1 MALRPWYSP
10 VRVAQRVVIYLVVA
24 YAAIGG
30 YLYFNQNSLE
40 YPRVITGCVMPL
52 DQAIKEAQASGLTP
66 WDQTTPGAIPPQGYV
81 PFDFRQPAPRGTIVV
96 FHGNGAWAAHR
107 TAYVDAFKR
116 RGFRTFL
123 YEYPGY
129 GGRLGVPGENV
140 IVPDARAVIRVLA
153 QRGFTP
159 IYAWGE
165 SLGSGVAAA
174 VCADP
179 SLPVHG
185 LVLLTPWDT
194 VANVGLY
201 RYPFLPV
208 RLLMTDKY
216 DSISNLE
223 HFRHPICVVRSSDD
237 LIIPPALTLNLFANL
252 PNPKK
257 LILHQGYGHD
267 NWPSTPEL
275 SWWDDALNFIAPK

>member
-1 MALRPWYSP
+1 MNA
-10 VRVAQRVVIYLVVA
+10 
-24 YAAIGG
+24 
-30 YLYFNQNSLE
+30 
-40 YPRVITGCVMPL
+40 
-52 DQAIKEAQASGLTP
+52 
-66 WDQTTPGAIPPQGYV
+66 
-81 PFDFRQPAPRGTIVV
+81 FR
-96 FHGNGAWAAHR
+96 
-107 TAYVDAFKR
+107 R

-129 GGRLGVPGENV
+129 GGRLGLPGENA

-165 SLGSGVAAA
+165 SLVRAWPRP
-174 VCADP
+174 CAP
-179 SLPVHG
+179 IPPCPCRAC
-185 LVLLTPWDT
+185 VLLTPWDT

-201 RYPFLPV
+201 RYPYLPV
-208 RLLMTDKY
+208 PLLMTDKY

-223 HFRHPICVVRSSDD
+223 HFQHPICVVRSSDD
-237 LIIPPALTLNLFANL
+237 IIIPPALTLNLFAHL

-267 NWPSTPEL
+267 NWPSAPEL
-275 SWWDDALNFIAPK
+275 SWWDDALNFIAPRVNCLLRSCRAVYSGNPEVIERIRRVEIGGKAGKFSLNSQRERQIKRTSGMRLILRLRCASLRMTGN